1 MSYPCTVND
10 IQPYL
15 LYEYKDKE
23 NKYAIGSISRDR
35 FIEVNE
41 SSTPVVMKAIKLMD
55 GSKSFD
61 EIDKTVFETT
71 GFLIKSKD
79 LYEIL
84 SRADLLLEADNN
96 KAEKSEFETLALKI
110 FDFKIEKYKKFFS
123 YLSFLA
129 VPTLFIFVLLVIFTS
144 IFVYSNGNYLSS
156 FSLLGFQDHYVRNFL
171 IMFVVMALSVS
182 FHEIAHGITAS
193 KYNITPKSFSISLYL
208 YVSPIVYIRLP
219 GLYAVKPLQR
229 IHIWISG
236 VVVNSLFA
244 CCGLIASIL
253 LAKHDASQFYISI
266 CNYTW
271 YINLIFVIV
280 NLCPLMPLD
289 GYFILATIMKIPN
302 MRKHSFAKLGKS
314 LRNRK
319 IKFTI
324 SQLIYFILSLAVMSF
339 VVIKEVY
346 AMIHIFVINFS
357 EGMISALW
365 SIKQYIALIIFIVV
379 VRIIRAKAN
388 KKLNNRSLR

>member
-15 LYEYKDKE
+15 LYEYKNKE

-41 SSTPVVMKAIKLMD
+41 SSTPIIMKAIKLMD

-61 EIDKTVFETT
+61 EIDKTVFEST
-71 GFLIKSKD
+71 GFSIKSKD

-84 SRADLLLEADNN
+84 SRADLLSEINNN

-110 FDFKIEKYKKFFS
+110 FDFRIEKYKKFFS

-129 VPTLFIFVLLVIFTS
+129 LPTLFISALLIIFTS
-144 IFVYSNGNYLSS
+144 VFVYSNSNYLSS
-156 FSLLGFQDHYVRNFL
+156 FSLLGFQDHYIRNFL
-171 IMFVVMALSVS
+171 IMFIVMALSVS

-193 KYNITPKSFSISLYL
+193 KYNIIPKSLSISLYL

-219 GLYAVKPLQR
+219 GLYTVKPIQR
-229 IHIWISG
+229 INIWISG
-236 VVVNSLFA
+236 VVVNSIFV
-244 CCGLIASIL
+244 CCGLISSVF
-253 LAKHDASQFYISI
+253 LAKYDASQFYISI
-266 CNYTW
+266 CNYIW

-302 MRKHSFAKLGKS
+302 MRKHSFAKIGKS
-314 LRNRK
+314 LKSRK
-319 IKFTI
+319 IKITI
-324 SQLIYFILSLAVMSF
+324 GQLIYIILSLAVMNF
-339 VVIKEVY
+339 IVFKEIY

-357 EGMISALW
+357 DGMLAALW
-365 SIKQYIALIIFIVV
+365 SIKQYLTLIVFIIVI
-379 VRIIRAKAN
+379 RIIRAKAQN
-388 KKLNNRSLR
+388 